1 MTTNGG
7 CATILLTSEIR
18 NPMESTAAGRKQIL
32 SSYHQ
37 SPRLHAGFWRR
48 VAAWVIDILIV
59 GTIHWVLVL
68 SLGTWLMVPWAML
81 GGVHGVAMARFFDT
95 ALQPLGIVV
104 VWLYF
109 ALCEASAWQATPG
122 KLALGLRVTDE
133 WGQRIGFARATG
145 RTFGK
150 CISALILGVGFLMAG
165 WTVRKQALHD
175 LMAGCCV
182 VRKAGLVAWLSDAST
197 DSDHSVPAA
206 TAAAPTGPLPTR
218 TGMPGWGV
226 ALIVIAGSFLLVP
239 VVAIVAAFAIPA
251 WRSHVVRG
259 EVAQGL
265 ASTERARALFA
276 EYVVQRG
283 AFPGNN
289 ADLGLPRPGAMRTR
303 YVTSVHVAGG
313 KLVVTYGNQ
322 ASPAIHG
329 GHVVI
334 SPMGNAVMLRWRCSS
349 PDIRSRYLP
358 GNCR

>member
-1 MTTNGG
+1 
-7 CATILLTSEIR
+7 L
-18 NPMESTAAGRKQIL
+18 
-32 SSYHQ
+32 Y
-37 SPRLHAGFWRR
+37 AGFWRR
-48 VAAWVIDILIV
+48 VAAWAVDMLIV
-59 GTIHWVLVL
+59 GMVHGVLVL

-81 GGVHGVAMARFFDT
+81 GGVHGAAAAKFFDA
-95 ALQPLGIVV
+95 ALQPIGIVI

-122 KLALGLRVTDE
+122 KLALGLQVTGE

-150 CISALILGVGFLMAG
+150 YISALIMGVGFLMAG
-165 WTVRKQALHD
+165 WTARKQALHD

-182 VRKAGLVAWLSDAST
+182 VRKSGLAAWRSDAST
-197 DSDHSVPAA
+197 DSGDTAPAA
-206 TAAAPTGPLPTR
+206 SVAAATGPLPPR
-218 TGMPGWGV
+218 TGMPGWGI
-226 ALIVIAGSFLLVP
+226 ALTVIVGGFLLVP
-239 VVAIVAAFAIPA
+239 VAAILAAFAIPA
-251 WRSHVVRG
+251 WQGHTVRA

-265 ASTERARALFA
+265 ASTERVRALFA

-303 YVTSVHVAGG
+303 YVTSVHVSGG
-313 KLVVTYGNQ
+313 KVVVTYGNQ
-322 ASPAIHG
+322 ASPVIHG

-334 SPMGNAVMLRWRCSS
+334 SPEGNAVMLRWRCSS